1 MKTGHCIICHKD
13 NVEMTDEHVIPDALG
28 GYYHIY
34 CVCKACNSKLGDNVD
49 VKLINHWIMKGERL
63 VNQLKGKKNNIP
75 NPLIGDATLE
85 DGTKVRLEENK
96 SGQLAAHIL
105 PTSPKINPDGKS
117 FTITVDA
124 GDEKLV
130 DKMVRKVTR
139 KMGLKEGEYKLSSTK
154 NVQKIDRPWVK
165 QYAVID
171 LNDYKIG
178 LLKIAY
184 EFAVDKIPAYY
195 DDPKARLYSKILED
209 GAIDRLGEVDFVGD
223 AFLNASLLPLN
234 DFIDYTK
241 PKRHYLLLINDNG
254 KLHCLIKL
262 FDSICQLIVMS
273 DNEYPEIGPLYV
285 AINDFGS
292 SECKFYSVEE
302 LVNATCTL
310 KNRGARFSDE
320 DNKLLEKE
328 SDGANGSQQFGF
340 VCNEYSDNILFDKD
354 GNELTTQT
362 SLINQLEA
370 SGCIKTEETAD
381 GIRDTYTV
389 PDGLYLGL
397 MPSNTLIHPTEFV
410 YETTIQKL

>member
-223 AFLNASLLPLN
+223 AFLNASLLPMN

-241 PKRHYLLLINDNG
+241 PKRHYLLLINSNG
-254 KLHCLIKL
+254 KLYCLIKL

-320 DNKLLEKE
+320 DNKLIDHEAATTDDKT
-328 SDGANGSQQFGF
+328 QFGF
-340 VCNEYSDNILFDKD
+340 ACDAYSDNILYVED
-354 GNELTTQT
+354 GRAVITQAD
-362 SLINQLEA
+362 LINRLEK
-370 SGCIKTEETAD
+370 SDCVTTENSA
-381 GIRDTYTV
+381 GIMKDVYTV
-389 PDGLYLGL
+389 PDGLYIKL
-397 MPSNTLIHPTEFV
+397 MPCGKLFHPVEFI
-410 YETTIQKL
+410 YETRINKL

>member
-1 MKTGHCIICHKD
+1 M
-13 NVEMTDEHVIPDALG
+13 
-28 GYYHIY
+28 
-34 CVCKACNSKLGDNVD
+34 
-49 VKLINHWIMKGERL
+49 
-63 VNQLKGKKNNIP
+63 
-75 NPLIGDATLE
+75 
-85 DGTKVRLEENK
+85 
-96 SGQLAAHIL
+96 
-105 PTSPKINPDGKS
+105 
-117 FTITVDA
+117 
-124 GDEKLV
+124 
-130 DKMVRKVTR
+130 
-139 KMGLKEGEYKLSSTK
+139 
-154 NVQKIDRPWVK
+154 
-165 QYAVID
+165 
-171 LNDYKIG
+171 
-178 LLKIAY
+178 KIAY